1 MITKQQK
8 ARLTVFT
15 VVSGLL
21 LVLMLVILIYP
32 SFRDKGLTYRIVFK
46 GTSVNGLDIG
56 APVKYRG
63 VAVGSVDRIRVNPR
77 DLDSILVFIKISRVF
92 RVKTDMVA
100 AQGYAGITGQ
110 KYIDLSGGSQVAAP
124 LQPDGVI
131 PMARG
136 LGEQAEDIVVS
147 IESAVHNLNQVLGE
161 ENQTRIARFLA
172 NTEQS
177 AAIVSR
183 VLQSK
188 EADLSRAVSSIGR
201 AADEFSGATENLR
214 KISGDLARL
223 TAKLDQSAGVAL
235 ETLTKRFSDQEMGRV
250 IANLDAFVGGA
261 SASLKRVEDVLL
273 TQQQDLRRMVENMS
287 TAIENLSTFSRA
299 LVEDPAAL
307 LRGGRKVKK

>member
-21 LVLMLVILIYP
+21 LVLMLGVLIYP

-46 GTSVNGLDIG
+46 GTSVNGLDPG

-63 VAVGSVDRIRVNPR
+63 VAVGSVGRVRVHPR
-77 DLDSILVFIKISRVF
+77 DLDSIVVFIKISRGF
-92 RVKTDMVA
+92 RVKTDMAA
-100 AQGYAGITGQ
+100 AQAYAGITGQ
-110 KYIDLSGGSQVAAP
+110 KYIDISGGSQAAAP
-124 LQPDGVI
+124 LKPDGEI
-131 PMARG
+131 PTARG
-136 LGEQAEDIVVS
+136 LGEQAEDIVVT

-161 ENQTRIARFLA
+161 ENQKRIAQFLA

-183 VLQSK
+183 VLKSK
-188 EADLSRAVSSIGR
+188 EEDLSLAVDNIGR
-201 AADEFSGATENLR
+201 AAEEFSGATENLR

-223 TAKLDQSAGVAL
+223 TAKLDQSAGLAL
-235 ETLTKRFSDQEMGRV
+235 DSIAKRFSDQEMGRV

-261 SASLKRVEDVLL
+261 STSLRRVEDVLL
-273 TQQQDLRRMVENMS
+273 AQQQDLRRMVESMS
-287 TAIENLSTFSRA
+287 AAIDNLSLFSRS

-307 LRGGRKVKK
+307 LRGGRRVKR